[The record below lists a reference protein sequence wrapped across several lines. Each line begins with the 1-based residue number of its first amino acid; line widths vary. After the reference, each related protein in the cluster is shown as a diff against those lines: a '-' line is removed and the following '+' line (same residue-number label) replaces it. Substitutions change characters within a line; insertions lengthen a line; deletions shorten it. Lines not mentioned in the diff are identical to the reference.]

1 VTPVDLRQY
10 TVLYFP
16 PVEWTGLYQRPQHL
30 AIEMTRSFKRVI
42 YIQPIGLRPVRP
54 RDTLRIWRH
63 LRSHAKGIR
72 KQERK
77 HPDNLE
83 VHAAPLL
90 PLSGISP
97 ADRINARILQN
108 RLLKI
113 LHGTSPDHV
122 LLWGCTPAPFLRHL
136 FPLLNRTLFV
146 FDWIDDY
153 SLFDHLP
160 EAVVETQ
167 DWFLQHADLVFATSS
182 VLVQRAATLRTG
194 PTYLLPNGVDFEHW
208 QNTSSIPGTSALL
221 QHIPHPIVGYFG
233 TLSHWIDREVILGV
247 STQYPLWQFVFIGP
261 RADDG
266 YLDPVFSRPNCH
278 WLDSQPYETLPGLAA
293 QFDVCWMPFRQTD
306 LTDTINPVK
315 IYEYLALGKA
325 VVAPPLPDLIHLSPA
340 VEFAV
345 KSVEYGQLINK
356 MIHNEKKGSRED
368 ERRLQAR
375 RFSWSNLWQQAGNH
389 VSESLSEFR

>member
-1 VTPVDLRQY
+1 MTPVDLRQY

-30 AIEMTRSFKRVI
+30 SIEMTRSFKRVI

-54 RDTLRIWRH
+54 RDALRIWRH
-63 LRSHAKGIR
+63 LRNHAKGIR

-83 VHAAPLL
+83 VLAAPLL
-90 PLSGISP
+90 PLSGISL

-108 RLLKI
+108 RLLKT
-113 LHGTSPDHV
+113 LQGTSPDHV

-136 FPLLNRTLFV
+136 FPRLNRTLFV

-160 EAVVETQ
+160 AAVVETQ
-167 DWFLQHADLVFATSS
+167 DWFLRHADVVFATSS
-182 VLVQRAATLRTG
+182 VLVQRAAALRTG
-194 PTYLLPNGVDFEHW
+194 FTYLFPNGVDFKHW
-208 QNTSSIPGTSALL
+208 QSASSIPGTSAL
-221 QHIPHPIVGYFG
+221 QHIPHPIIGYFG
-233 TLSHWIDREVILGV
+233 TISHWIDREVILGI
-247 STQYPLWQFVFIGP
+247 SAQHPLWQFVFIGP

-293 QFDVCWMPFRQTD
+293 RFDVCWMPFRQTD
-306 LTDTINPVK
+306 PTEAINPVK
-315 IYEYLALGKA
+315 IYEYLALGKP
-325 VVAPPLPDLIHLSPA
+325 VVAPPLPDLIQLGPA

-345 KSVEYGQLINK
+345 KSVEYEQLIKK
-356 MIHNEKKGSRED
+356 MIHDDKKDSRED

-375 RFSWSNLWQQAGNH
+375 RFIWSRLWQQAGNH
-389 VSESLSEFR
+389 VSESLSKYR